1 MSDFASLLGSL
12 QKSAKQAKEDA
23 RAGRGSTGQQ
33 DRKRR
38 APTATDDSSATTSN
52 AKKHRPTPREPRDKR
67 ELTLSVSFFCI
78 GAQKA
83 GTTWLHEMLRQHP
96 SLCLPTEKEL
106 HFWDWH
112 RRKGLGWYCRQFPN
126 TNAKG
131 SVKYGECTPCYMTL
145 SESDI
150 AEIKLL
156 FPNAKLI
163 FLARDLID
171 RAWSALLME
180 LRNAVRGV
188 EVGKFTINDKTD
200 KRQLGQMDK
209 ESNPDNYDDDYFLER
224 LQHSTHRV
232 RSDYATGLRRWLQYF
247 DKDQL
252 LIVDYNQISENPKAV
267 LEKICAHI
275 GVERKTLL
283 DKLSDDELKS
293 RKNAAVGSTKDKP
306 IRPSLR
312 KKMEA
317 YLRPFAKNFNVLL
330 GELEYKDFQLSEY

>member
-12 QKSAKQAKEDA
+12 KQSAKQAKD
-23 RAGRGSTGQQ
+23 TGQN

-38 APTATDDSSATTSN
+38 AATATTSSTDAAAASTSN
-52 AKKHRPTPREPRDKR
+52 KKHRPTPREPRDKR
-67 ELTLSVSFFCI
+67 ELTLSISFFCI

-83 GTTWLHEMLRQHP
+83 GTTWLHEVLLQHP
-96 SLCLPTEKEL
+96 SLCLPIEKEV

-126 TNAKG
+126 AKTKTK
-131 SVKYGECTPCYMTL
+131 SEVKYGECTPCYMAL
-145 SESDI
+145 PESDI

-156 FPNAKLI
+156 FPKAKLI

-188 EVGKFTINDKTD
+188 EVGKFSINDKTG
-200 KRQLGQMDK
+200 KRQLDQMDK

-232 RSDYATGLRRWLQYF
+232 RSDSAAGLRRWLKYF
-247 DKDQL
+247 DTDQL
-252 LIVDYNQISENPKAV
+252 LIVDYNQISENPKLV
-267 LEKICAHI
+267 LERICRHI
-275 GVERKTLL
+275 GVESETLL
-283 DKLSDDELKS
+283 DMLSDDEIKT

-312 KKMEA
+312 KKMET
-317 YLRPFAKNFNVLL
+317 YLRPFAKDFNAFLEEL
-330 GELEYKDFQLSEY
+330 GYKDFKVSEY

>member
-12 QKSAKQAKEDA
+12 KQSAKQAKD
-23 RAGRGSTGQQ
+23 TGQN

-38 APTATDDSSATTSN
+38 AATATTSSTDAAAASTSN
-52 AKKHRPTPREPRDKR
+52 KKHRPTPREPRDKR
-67 ELTLSVSFFCI
+67 ELTLSISFFCI

-83 GTTWLHEMLRQHP
+83 GTTWLHEVLRQHP
-96 SLCLPTEKEL
+96 SLCLPIEKEI

-112 RRKGLGWYCRQFPN
+112 RRKGLAWFCRQFPN
-126 TNAKG
+126 AKTKAK
-131 SVKYGECTPCYMTL
+131 SEVKYGECTPCYMTL
-145 SESDI
+145 PESDI

-156 FPNAKLI
+156 FPKAKLI

-188 EVGKFTINDKTD
+188 EVGKFSINDKTG
-200 KRQLGQMDK
+200 KRQLDQMDK
-209 ESNPDNYDDDYFLER
+209 ESNPGNYDDDYFLER

-232 RSDYATGLRRWLQYF
+232 RSDYAAGLRRWLKYF

-252 LIVDYNQISENPKAV
+252 LIVDYNQISESPKLV
-267 LEKICAHI
+267 LERICRHI
-275 GVERKTLL
+275 GVESETLL
-283 DKLSDDELKS
+283 DMLSDDEIKT

-312 KKMEA
+312 KKMET
-317 YLRPFAKNFNVLL
+317 YLRPFAKDFNAFLEEL
-330 GELEYKDFQLSEY
+330 GYKDFKVSEY

>member
-12 QKSAKQAKEDA
+12 KKSATQAKEDA
-23 RAGRGSTGQQ
+23 RSGGSGER

-38 APTATDDSSATTSN
+38 AATGVDGSATSN
-52 AKKHRPTPREPRDKR
+52 NKKHCPTPSEPRDKR
-67 ELTLSVSFFCI
+67 ELTLSISFFCI

-83 GTTWLHEMLRQHP
+83 GTTWLHEMLRQHR
-96 SLCLPTEKEL
+96 SLCLPTEKEI

-126 TNAKG
+126 AKTK
-131 SVKYGECTPCYMTL
+131 SIAKYGECTPCYMTL
-145 SESDI
+145 PEPDI

-156 FPNAKLI
+156 FPDAKLI

-188 EVGKFTINDKTD
+188 EVGKFTINDTAGR
-200 KRQLGQMDK
+200 RQLDQMDK

-252 LIVDYNQISENPKAV
+252 LIVDYNKISENPKK
-267 LEKICAHI
+267 LLGRICDHI
-275 GVERKTLL
+275 GVEDKTFL
-283 DKLSDDELKS
+283 DKLSDDEVS
-293 RKNAAVGSTKDKP
+293 TRKNAAVGSTKGRT

-312 KKMEA
+312 KKMES
-317 YLRPFAKNFNVLL
+317 YLRPFAKDFNTLL
-330 GELEYKDFQLSEY
+330 DEMSCKDFKLSEY

>member
-12 QKSAKQAKEDA
+12 KQSAKQAKD
-23 RAGRGSTGQQ
+23 TGQN

-38 APTATDDSSATTSN
+38 AATATTSSTDAAAASTSN
-52 AKKHRPTPREPRDKR
+52 KKHRPTPREPRDKR
-67 ELTLSVSFFCI
+67 ELTLSISFFCI

-83 GTTWLHEMLRQHP
+83 GTTWLHEVLRQHP
-96 SLCLPTEKEL
+96 SLCLPIGKEV

-112 RRKGLGWYCRQFPN
+112 RGKGLGWYCRQFPN
-126 TNAKG
+126 AKTKTK
-131 SVKYGECTPCYMTL
+131 SEVKYGECTPCYMTL
-145 SESDI
+145 PESDI

-156 FPNAKLI
+156 FPKAKLI

-188 EVGKFTINDKTD
+188 EVGKFSINDKTG
-200 KRQLGQMDK
+200 KRQLDQMDK

-232 RSDYATGLRRWLQYF
+232 RSDYAAGLRRWLKYF

-252 LIVDYNQISENPKAV
+252 LIVDYNQISENPKLV
-267 LEKICAHI
+267 LERICRHI
-275 GVERKTLL
+275 GVESETLL
-283 DKLSDDELKS
+283 DMLSDDEIKT

-312 KKMEA
+312 KKMET
-317 YLRPFAKNFNVLL
+317 YLRPFAKDFNAFLHL
-330 GELEYKDFQLSEY
+330 QTTL

>member
-12 QKSAKQAKEDA
+12 KQSAKQAKD
-23 RAGRGSTGQQ
+23 TGQN

-38 APTATDDSSATTSN
+38 AATATTSSTDAAAASTGN
-52 AKKHRPTPREPRDKR
+52 KKHRPTPREPRDKR
-67 ELTLSVSFFCI
+67 ELTLSISFFCI

-83 GTTWLHEMLRQHP
+83 GTTWLHEVLRQHP
-96 SLCLPTEKEL
+96 SLCLPIEKEV

-112 RRKGLGWYCRQFPN
+112 RRKGLAWFCRQFPN
-126 TNAKG
+126 AKTKTK
-131 SVKYGECTPCYMTL
+131 SEVKYGECTPCYMTL
-145 SESDI
+145 PESDI

-156 FPNAKLI
+156 FPKAKLI

-188 EVGKFTINDKTD
+188 EVGKFSINDKTD
-200 KRQLGQMDK
+200 KRQLDQMDK

-232 RSDYATGLRRWLQYF
+232 RSDYAAGLRRWLKYF

-252 LIVDYNQISENPKAV
+252 LIVDYYQISESPKLV
-267 LEKICAHI
+267 LERICRHI
-275 GVERKTLL
+275 GVESETLL
-283 DKLSDDELKS
+283 DMLSDDEIKT

-306 IRPSLR
+306 MRPSLR
-312 KKMEA
+312 KKMET
-317 YLRPFAKNFNVLL
+317 YLRPFAKDFNALL
-330 GELEYKDFQLSEY
+330 EELGYNDFQASEY

>member
-12 QKSAKQAKEDA
+12 KQSAKQAKD
-23 RAGRGSTGQQ
+23 TGQN

-38 APTATDDSSATTSN
+38 AATATTSSTDAAAASTSN
-52 AKKHRPTPREPRDKR
+52 KKHRPTPREPRDKR
-67 ELTLSVSFFCI
+67 ELTLSISFFCI

-83 GTTWLHEMLRQHP
+83 GTTWLHEVLRQHP
-96 SLCLPTEKEL
+96 SLCLPIEKEV

-112 RRKGLGWYCRQFPN
+112 RRKGLSWYCRQFPN
-126 TNAKG
+126 AKTKTN
-131 SVKYGECTPCYMTL
+131 SEVKYGECTPCYMTL
-145 SESDI
+145 PESDI

-156 FPNAKLI
+156 FPKVKLI

-188 EVGKFTINDKTD
+188 EVGKFSINDKTD
-200 KRQLGQMDK
+200 KRQLDQMDK

-232 RSDYATGLRRWLQYF
+232 RSDYAAGLRRWLKYF

-252 LIVDYNQISENPKAV
+252 LIVDYNQISENPK
-267 LEKICAHI
+267 LILQKICRHI
-275 GVERKTLL
+275 GVESKTLL
-283 DKLSDDELKS
+283 DMLSDDEIKT

-312 KKMEA
+312 KKMET
-317 YLRPFAKNFNVLL
+317 YLRPFAKDFNAFLEEL
-330 GELEYKDFQLSEY
+330 GYKDFKVSEY

>member
-12 QKSAKQAKEDA
+12 KQSAKQAKD
-23 RAGRGSTGQQ
+23 TGQN

-38 APTATDDSSATTSN
+38 AATATTSSTDAAAASTSN
-52 AKKHRPTPREPRDKR
+52 KKHRPTPREPRDKR
-67 ELTLSVSFFCI
+67 ELTLSISFFCI

-83 GTTWLHEMLRQHP
+83 GTTWLHEVLRQHP
-96 SLCLPTEKEL
+96 SLCLPIEKEV

-112 RRKGLGWYCRQFPN
+112 RRKGLSWYCRQFPN
-126 TNAKG
+126 AKTKTN
-131 SVKYGECTPCYMTL
+131 SEVKYGECTPCYMTL
-145 SESDI
+145 PESDI

-156 FPNAKLI
+156 FPKVKLI

-188 EVGKFTINDKTD
+188 EVGKFSINDKTD
-200 KRQLGQMDK
+200 KRQLDQMDK

-224 LQHSTHRV
+224 LQHSTHKV
-232 RSDYATGLRRWLQYF
+232 RSDYAAGLQRWLKYF

-252 LIVDYNQISENPKAV
+252 LIVDYNQISENPK
-267 LEKICAHI
+267 LILQKICRHI
-275 GVERKTLL
+275 GVESKTLL
-283 DKLSDDELKS
+283 DMLSDDEIKT

-312 KKMEA
+312 KKMET
-317 YLRPFAKNFNVLL
+317 YLRPFAKDFNAFLEEL
-330 GELEYKDFQLSEY
+330 GYKDFKVSEY

>member
-1 MSDFASLLGSL
+1 
-12 QKSAKQAKEDA
+12 
-23 RAGRGSTGQQ
+23 
-33 DRKRR
+33 
-38 APTATDDSSATTSN
+38 
-52 AKKHRPTPREPRDKR
+52 
-67 ELTLSVSFFCI
+67 
-78 GAQKA
+78 
-83 GTTWLHEMLRQHP
+83 
-96 SLCLPTEKEL
+96 
-106 HFWDWH
+106 
-112 RRKGLGWYCRQFPN
+112 
-126 TNAKG
+126 
-131 SVKYGECTPCYMTL
+131 MTL
-145 SESDI
+145 PESDI

-156 FPNAKLI
+156 FPHAKLI

-188 EVGKFTINDKTD
+188 EVGKFTINDKAD
-200 KRQLGQMDK
+200 KRQLEQMDK

-267 LEKICAHI
+267 LEKICTHL
-275 GVERKTLL
+275 GVESQILL
-283 DKLSDDELKS
+283 DKLSDDELKT

-330 GELEYKDFQLSEY
+330 GELGYKDFQLFEY

>member
-1 MSDFASLLGSL
+1 MSCSNFQLVTWLERLGSSDDVSSPAGHRISRARATRQARFFISPCTIPTLISGNRLTTKYNTMSDFASLLGSL

-23 RAGRGSTGQQ
+23 RSGRGSTGQQ

-38 APTATDDSSATTSN
+38 APTATDDSSTTTSN
-52 AKKHRPTPREPRDKR
+52 AKKHRPPPREPRDKR

-126 TNAKG
+126 TKAKG
-131 SVKYGECTPCYMTL
+131 SAKYGECTPCYMTL

-156 FPNAKLI
+156 FPHAKLI

-171 RAWSALLME
+171 RAWSAILME

-200 KRQLGQMDK
+200 KRQLEQMDK
-209 ESNPDNYDDDYFLER
+209 ESNPDNYDDD
-224 LQHSTHRV
+224 
-232 RSDYATGLRRWLQYF
+232 
-247 DKDQL
+247 
-252 LIVDYNQISENPKAV
+252 
-267 LEKICAHI
+267 
-275 GVERKTLL
+275 
-283 DKLSDDELKS
+283 
-293 RKNAAVGSTKDKP
+293 
-306 IRPSLR
+306 
-312 KKMEA
+312 
-317 YLRPFAKNFNVLL
+317 
-330 GELEYKDFQLSEY
+330 